1 MAAQED
7 AAAQGVDPQLVA
19 NSFVEQYYKVL
30 HDFPDLVH
38 RFYQDSSILGRPGP
52 NGLMTSISTMN
63 AINEQIMSLDYHHLQ
78 TEILTVDA
86 QGSYCS
92 GVIVLVTGFLTGKD
106 NVKRKFAQSFFLA
119 PQEKGFFVLN
129 DVFRYVDY
137 HKDQSDHQV
146 VVAAAING
154 GDESAPATPLES
166 DTEATHAIPNYQSIL
181 INHDPTTSSAHEDHP
196 NNINNNG
203 KELEAIVDPSI
214 LQNRKANYSTQSSVP
229 DRESHEVAANPPD
242 DHVALKQ
249 TDTQPVAESVTIDS
263 QIQDASSSSKKSFA
277 SIVNA
282 LKDNS
287 APFKAPT
294 PKPVER
300 SRVASAY
307 GASAPTPTGDN
318 ASKRHDNTRPVSS
331 AKSKGFS
338 IFVANLPIDATI
350 EQLQEMFVKFGPI
363 IPNGVQIRTNKLRPN
378 CFGFV
383 EFETVTSM
391 LSAIQYV
398 ESFRISNVIESDLD
412 FIAIK
417 KAFVRIKRT
426 LEMLSTGSDSTL
438 KPTPIGYENNN
449 YKVTS
454 NNPVGYPS
462 SNFKVTSNGRNPPV
476 MTGRNAAGESTRV
489 HHQEGGRRV
498 AYQAKV

>member
-137 HKDQSDHQV
+137 HKDQSDHQA

-391 LSAIQYV
+391 LSAIQA
-398 ESFRISNVIESDLD
+398 SPMVIANRKV
-412 FIAIK
+412 FIEEK
-417 KAFVRIKRT
+417 KA
-426 LEMLSTGSDSTL
+426 GSDSTL